1 MAVVSRRPCPG
12 VPGRDP
18 MGLGISLG
26 LPLALS
32 AAAGKG
38 ENPSAR
44 ASVVATIG
52 YLALLVGPPTLG
64 LLGEGFGLR
73 AAILPPWRW

>member
-1 MAVVSRRPCPG
+1 
-12 VPGRDP
+12 

-32 AAAGKG
+32 AAAGRG

-73 AAILPPWRW
+73 AAILPPLALVIIGLLITRVMPLRAG